1 MNKVI
6 NYTLILIL
14 MLSVIFNINAQ
25 VDPGTDDLTHS
36 WTFNDGTAEDKV
48 GGIEGILMGSAQISD
63 GSLLTFEADS
73 WMEMP
78 ADLISLN
85 LYDEITLEV
94 WFVPLASS
102 NTGYHMIAY
111 FGNSVNGLGS
121 DGYFITPARGDDKSR
136 AAISSGNESTP
147 WSAES
152 GADGPE
158 LDDGELHHMVST
170 LDPTDIT
177 LYIDGQLQ
185 MSTPLASNNS
195 IANISTAF
203 AYLARGGY
211 TADPTWKGEILE
223 FNIYNRAL
231 TPDEVLF
238 LFNKGAITN
247 VEDEISLISNEYS
260 LSQNYPNPFNPNT
273 TINYSIGKEE
283 HVNLSVYDVLGNR
296 VAQLVN
302 ENKTAGNYSVEFNA
316 EKLSSGI
323 YFYVLDSGN
332 FKSAKKLILIK

>member
-1 MNKVI
+1 MSTVK
-6 NYTLILIL
+6 NYTLFFILIL
-14 MLSVIFNINAQ
+14 GLTLNINAQ
-25 VDPGTDDLTHS
+25 VDPGTDNITHS
-36 WTFNDGTAEDKV
+36 WTFNDGTAHDKV
-48 GGIEGILMGSAQISD
+48 TGIDGVLMGAAQISE
-63 GSLLTFEADS
+63 GSLLTMEADS

-85 LYDEITLEV
+85 LYDEITIEA

-121 DGYFITPARGDDKSR
+121 NGYFITPARGDDKSR
-136 AAISSGNESTP
+136 AAISCGNESTP

-170 LDPTDIT
+170 LNANEIT

-195 IANISTAF
+195 IANISPAF

-211 TADPTWKGEILE
+211 TADLTWKGEILE

-238 LFNKGAITN
+238 LFNKGAVTD
-247 VEDEISLISNEYS
+247 VEDENSLIPKEFG

-273 TINYSIGKEE
+273 TIKYSIGKEG

-296 VAQLVN
+296 VARLVN
-302 ENKTAGNYSVEFNA
+302 ENKTAGNYSVNFNA
-316 EKLSSGI
+316 GGLSSGI